1 MFSCKV
7 LRMDGVDC
15 KRLIPS
21 EALTASKGGMEAE
34 KTNEG
39 PLMIYE
45 SKVSVCLLS
54 AVASHT

>member
-1 MFSCKV
+1 
-7 LRMDGVDC
+7 MDGVDC